1 MERTVSERMRD
12 YKTGGLATDAV
23 AMRQSGDAAD
33 EGKQQNGGRGEQETV
48 HKPSSPLGTH
58 KFYRP
63 GIRVFLS
70 QNFPDTPVD
79 PLPIVL

>member
-12 YKTGGLATDAV
+12 YKTGGGSATDAV

-33 EGKQQNGGRGEQETV
+33 KGQEQDGGRGEQETV
-48 HKPSSPLGTH
+48 HKPSSPLETQM
-58 KFYRP
+58 FYRQ

-70 QNFPDTPVD
+70 QNFP
-79 PLPIVL
+79 